1 MLERLEAHLRANGVF
16 MVTANVR
23 GSSAENV
30 AEKICSGGSLLRGL
44 QGPTVSP
51 IYTPQNDGTAKEGQF
66 YAVSIGVPKTRIYE
80 TVKSLRR
87 MGGSGVLVFPMTYV
101 FDEEPP
107 RWTSLL
113 AQLGLK
119 AEDFNHLSRGEAPV
133 AR

>member
-1 MLERLEAHLRANGVF
+1 

-23 GSSAENV
+23 GSSAEYV
-30 AEKICSGGSLLRGL
+30 AKAVCSGGSLLRGL

-51 IYTPQNDGTAKEGQF
+51 IYTPESDGSVEEGQF

-80 TVKSLRR
+80 TVKALRR

-113 AQLGLK
+113 AQLGLDA
-119 AEDFNHLSRGEAPV
+119 AEYQHLGKGEAPV

>member
-1 MLERLEAHLRANGVF
+1 
-16 MVTANVR
+16 
-23 GSSAENV
+23 
-30 AEKICSGGSLLRGL
+30 
-44 QGPTVSP
+44 
-51 IYTPQNDGTAKEGQF
+51 
-66 YAVSIGVPKTRIYE
+66 
-80 TVKSLRR
+80 
-87 MGGSGVLVFPMTYV
+87 MGGSGVFVFPMTYV